1 MAGSGGF
8 SWFSR
13 FFFSLENE
21 VKVSLAHASIT
32 SDWGFAEKISLS
44 IAKLH
49 RTLISVKSMLIFC
62 EFQGRW
68 KLNVFT
74 STELRLPIDISEA
87 QDRLCRISIY
97 DHNETVIYA
106 IDPCLNTFRPTP
118 FPMFT
123 FSNIYHTFISLC
135 PVRTTHFYWFF
146 AFLFIKKWKSKR
158 IKSEKL
164 FQQLQRAVSSPPE
177 ADCAKSER
185 DAKGKAETS
194 VPDPQKRFFFL
205 QLPSRCELFILSSSP
220 SFISIKLWRDKVFFQ
235 SAFTQR
241 HIEWAHLAIC
251 EIGLGLKLNGLG
263 SEDFR
268 RENFV
273 PVMILHKTN
282 ILWCNI
288 KRAQGCDEHIF
299 MST

>member
-74 STELRLPIDISEA
+74 STELRLPIDTEA

-118 FPMFT
+118 FPHVYIQQHLSHLYFIVPRQDDTFLLIFRLSLHKKMEVEANKKRKT
-123 FSNIYHTFISLC
+123 FS
-135 PVRTTHFYWFF
+135 TTS
-146 AFLFIKKWKSKR
+146 KSR
-158 IKSEKL
+158 LKS
-164 FQQLQRAVSSPPE
+164 
-177 ADCAKSER
+177 
-185 DAKGKAETS
+185 T
-194 VPDPQKRFFFL
+194 
-205 QLPSRCELFILSSSP
+205 
-220 SFISIKLWRDKVFFQ
+220 
-235 SAFTQR
+235 
-241 HIEWAHLAIC
+241 
-251 EIGLGLKLNGLG
+251 G
-263 SEDFR
+263 S
-268 RENFV
+268 
-273 PVMILHKTN
+273 
-282 ILWCNI
+282 
-288 KRAQGCDEHIF
+288 
-299 MST
+299 